1 MEVTGMSENG
11 CQILNDGKFALFLA
25 TEGVVGLHKDKMKN
39 WRLCS
44 YGNFGEKSPITL
56 AY

>member
-25 TEGVVGLHKDKMKN
+25 TEGVVGLHNDNMKN